1 MEKTKRWFLK
11 IGIFRSVIVLVLLA
25 IIISLLLTTGITLLT
40 GGKITKP
47 GIIATVVT
55 PGAMTAFFS
64 IIILRLLFDL
74 DETEQKFKNLSVQD
88 DLTGISNRRAFIELA
103 ERELERAIRYG
114 VEFSIV
120 IFDINEFKQIN
131 DRYGHVVGDKMLQ
144 EIAHQCQVRI
154 RNTDHIARW
163 GGDEFVVLVPQSED
177 VDFEQY
183 CTRIIQIIR
192 NIHLIDNNQ
201 SIRVSASVGV
211 KRYTDDISS
220 IDEIINLADRD
231 MHQIKDENRF
241 KW

>member
-1 MEKTKRWFLK
+1 MEKIKGWFLK
-11 IGIFRSVIVLVLLA
+11 IGIFRSVIVLVFLA
-25 IIISLLLTTGITLLT
+25 IIISVLLTTGIILLT
-40 GGKITKP
+40 GGKITRP
-47 GIIATVVT
+47 VIIATVIT
-55 PGAMTAFFS
+55 PGATTALFS

-74 DETEQKFKNLSVQD
+74 DEADQKFKDLSRRD
-88 DLTGISNRRAFIELA
+88 DLTGISNRWSFIELA

-120 IFDINEFKQIN
+120 IFDINDFKQIN
-131 DRYGHVVGDKMLQ
+131 DRFGHIVGDKMLQ

-163 GGDEFVVLVPQSED
+163 GGDEFVVLVPQSEE
-177 VDFEQY
+177 VDLDQY
-183 CTRIIQIIR
+183 CTRLIQIIR

-201 SIRVSASVGV
+201 SIRVSASIGS
-211 KRYTDDISS
+211 KRYTDNVSS
-220 IDEIINLADRD
+220 IDEILQLADSD